1 MKTSKLTKLAWA
13 LFALA
18 VTSTTLYAQG
28 WNNGKQA
35 GYGWNKTCLNQISD
49 LSDEQKTK
57 INALNETHQEKMAKL
72 RTKRQST
79 TDAIE
84 KSEIRTTMLKN
95 VKAHRD
101 EVKSL
106 LTAEQQKKYDQLL
119 TRGNYGNGCGNRNFQ
134 CRGQGRSQQFAGNP
148 GCGYRGNRGFGGQGY
163 GHGNRNNQGCFRY

>member
-1 MKTSKLTKLAWA
+1 MKKSKLTKLAWA
-13 LFALA
+13 FFALA

-35 GYGWNKTCLNQISD
+35 GNGWNKTCLNQISG
-49 LSDEQKTK
+49 LSDEQKIK
-57 INALNETHQEKMAKL
+57 IDGLNEIHQAKMAEL

-79 TDAIE
+79 NDAIE

-106 LTAEQQKKYDQLL
+106 LTTEQQKQYDQLQA
-119 TRGNYGNGCGNRNFQ
+119 RGNGNFQ
-134 CRGQGRSQQFAGNP
+134 GRGQGRGQQFAGNQ
-148 GCGYRGNRGFGGQGY
+148 GCGCRGNRGFGGQGY
-163 GHGNRNNQGCFRY
+163 GRGNRQNPGCFRY